1 MTVYNQ
7 ITQNKVK
14 SILLVALFMGLFTFV
29 FYIIGSMNGNPSGY
43 LVMGF
48 GISLVSSFA
57 SYFFSDK
64 MVLATTGA
72 KPATKKEYFDFYTV
86 AQNVSLAS
94 GLPMPKLYVMQDE
107 AMNAFA
113 TGRDPKHAVVAA
125 TTGLLARLDRA
136 ELEGVIAHELGHIK
150 NYDILFSSI
159 VAVLVG
165 TLVIVSDWI
174 MRSFLWGGF
183 RRDDRDERANPLQL
197 IFLIVTLVLA
207 PLAATLIQL
216 AVSRRREY
224 LADAT
229 GALVTRNPDALARAL
244 QKISGDP
251 RPLQRASGA
260 TAHLFISNPLKNG
273 KIQSKIQSLFSTHP
287 PAEDRIKKLL
297 EM

>member
-1 MTVYNQ
+1 V
-7 ITQNKVK
+7 
-14 SILLVALFMGLFTFV
+14 
-29 FYIIGSMNGNPSGY
+29 GSVNGDPSGY
-43 LVMGF
+43 LVVGF
-48 GISLVSSFA
+48 GISLVSSFS

-72 KPATKKEYFDFYTV
+72 KPANKKEYFDFYTV

-94 GLPMPKLYVMQDE
+94 GMPMPRLYVMEDE
-107 AMNAFA
+107 SLNAFA
-113 TGRDPKHAVVAA
+113 TGRNPKHAVVAA
-125 TTGLLARLDRA
+125 TTGLLKKLDRA
-136 ELEGVIAHELGHIK
+136 ELEGVIAHELGHVK

-165 TLVIVSDWI
+165 TLVLVSDWI
-174 MRSFLWGGF
+174 MRSFMWFGIQK
-183 RRDDRDERANPLQL
+183 DDREERSNPLQL
-197 IFLIVTLVLA
+197 IFLILTLVLA

-229 GALVTRNPDALARAL
+229 GALITRNPDALARAL

-251 RPLQRASGA
+251 QPLHRASGS
-260 TAHLFISNPLKNG
+260 TAHLFISNPFKNS
-273 KIQSKIQSLFSTHP
+273 KVQSKVQSLFSTHP
-287 PAEDRIKKLL
+287 PVEDRIKKLI